1 MTLIRS
7 EIIGHGHF
15 VPAKVLTN
23 DDLSKIVET
32 NDEWISTRTGIRQRN
47 VVVDELTSD
56 LAFNAAR
63 MAVRTAGIAAEDI
76 DLVVLATVTPDNTT
90 PATAAKVA
98 NRLGV
103 KVGTPAFDLSAAC
116 SGFVY
121 AMTMADNMIRLGQI
135 KTALIIGAES
145 LSKITDWNDRN
156 TCVLFGDGAG
166 AVVFAGQRGAG
177 RRFRQRCSGNQALCR
192 RNPVG
197 QTADQRRCFQYQKCR
212 VYLDGRQRSIQI
224 CH

>member
-166 AVVFAGQRGAG
+166 ARLFCRPKRGRATFPTAVFWQPSSMPTEP
-177 RRFRQRCSGNQALCR
+177 SGTNC
-192 RNPVG
+192 
-197 QTADQRRCFQYQKCR
+197 
-212 VYLDGRQRSIQI
+212 
-224 CH
+224 

>member
-98 NRLGV
+98 NRWASKSERRHLICPQ
-103 KVGTPAFDLSAAC
+103 PAP
-116 SGFVY
+116 
-121 AMTMADNMIRLGQI
+121 
-135 KTALIIGAES
+135 
-145 LSKITDWNDRN
+145 
-156 TCVLFGDGAG
+156 VLFM
-166 AVVFAGQRGAG
+166 
-177 RRFRQRCSGNQALCR
+177 
-192 RNPVG
+192 P
-197 QTADQRRCFQYQKCR
+197 
-212 VYLDGRQRSIQI
+212 
-224 CH
+224 